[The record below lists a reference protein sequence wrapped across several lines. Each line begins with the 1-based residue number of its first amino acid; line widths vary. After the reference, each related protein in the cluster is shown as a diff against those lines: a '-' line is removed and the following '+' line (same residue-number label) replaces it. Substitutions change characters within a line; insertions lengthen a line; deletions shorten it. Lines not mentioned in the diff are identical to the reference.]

1 MHSSLLRRGLSA
13 ALLAVAAGNAAAAT
27 PATAEATAEAV
38 FDAYVA
44 AVHAGDLQAV
54 RALIAPDVARSD
66 FVGCTPAMDN
76 PACLAHYIQATV
88 IAPRARLTEL
98 RRSREGD
105 TLSAEVEVRSPLYT
119 AAGVERIVGRDVLR
133 VQGGLIRDF
142 RFIPDFRDAPT
153 TAFFA
158 TLGIGPGAARA
169 TSKP

>member
-1 MHSSLLRRGLSA
+1 MHACLLRRGLAA
-13 ALLAVAAGNAAAAT
+13 ALLTSTLVTATAAT
-27 PATAEATAEAV
+27 PATPEAV

-88 IAPRARLTEL
+88 IAPKARLTEL

-133 VQGGLIRDF
+133 VQDGLIRDF
-142 RFIPDFRDAPT
+142 RFTPDFRDAPT